1 MKSFLALHRGELEVL
16 SYLGMVLGLT
26 LEGQKLEVLKTE
38 GEVRVVQA
46 LASVVSVLLYLY
58 GYES

>member
-1 MKSFLALHRGELEVL
+1 MLHRGELEVL
-16 SYLGMVLGLT
+16 SYLGMVLVLT
-26 LEGQKLEVLKTE
+26 LEGQKTEVLKTE

>member
-1 MKSFLALHRGELEVL
+1 MLHRGELEVL

-26 LEGQKLEVLKTE
+26 LEGQKTEVLKTE